1 MARNVFD
8 MTFLCPE
15 LKRRLLGMGKT
26 SRPDITD
33 TDNLMVEFT
42 DEDYQEGKSI
52 ENHLILRRLNGLL
65 M

>member
-33 TDNLMVEFT
+33 IDNLMVEFT
-42 DEDYQEGKSI
+42 DEEYRKSPYPQEA
-52 ENHLILRRLNGLL
+52 
-65 M
+65 